1 MDQLIRAKRLLQTYD
16 VVETG
21 RSRDKVERHHPRYRD
36 HRQIRHAFAHDA
48 DDIETVDPEHDGDHP
63 ALIRLVVDDKNAG
76 HGRLPD
82 RVQKPTTEPR
92 IWTRTLEQPVGVFPE
107 VSKDGVTRLG
117 EPAAPRPVTQRVSL
131 G

>member
-1 MDQLIRAKRLLQTYD
+1 MLMTSKTAGSLQEDIDDRQIDFRVFELLQS
-16 VVETG
+16 G
-21 RSRDKVERHHPRYRD
+21 RAARGFNDL
-36 HRQIRHAFAHDA
+36 
-48 DDIETVDPEHDGDHP
+48 ETVDPEHDGDHP

-76 HGRLPD
+76 HERLPD

-92 IWTRTLEQPVGVFPE
+92 IWTRTLKQPVGVFPE

-117 EPAAPRPVTQRVSL
+117 EPAAPRPVKKRVTL